1 MSADVRI
8 QHFATTCPICD
19 ETLVFTAMDDFW
31 EGRDGLVAAGCG
43 LGGCTTRER
52 AVASVLRSL
61 YPGER
66 LRRMVIHESS
76 AAPHGL
82 ARWLRA
88 TCPGYVATG
97 YFPGVARGEIVRGTR
112 NEDLC
117 AQTFADGSFD
127 LVLHLDVL
135 EHLFEPF
142 AALREI
148 ARTLAPGGACVF
160 TTPTDPARMWSE
172 QVAFLEPDGLRIVGE
187 PEYHGNPHGDG
198 ALVTWRYGYDLPLL
212 IQRETG
218 LDVEV
223 RRFQSRGD
231 AAMGLMTEVY
241 ILRRSS
247 ASTAPGGSPK

>member
-1 MSADVRI
+1 MPADVRI
-8 QHFATTCPICD
+8 QHFATACPICD
-19 ETLVFTAMDDFW
+19 ELLVFTALDDFW
-31 EGRDGLVAAGCG
+31 EGRDGLAAASCG

-61 YPGER
+61 YPGEQ
-66 LRRMVIHESS
+66 LRTMVIHESS
-76 AAPHGL
+76 ATPHGL
-82 ARWLRA
+82 ARWLRT

-97 YFPGVARGEIVRGTR
+97 YFPDIPRGEIVRGVR
-112 NEDLC
+112 NEDLY
-117 AQTFADGSFD
+117 AQTFADGTFD

-148 ARTLAPGGACVF
+148 ARTLASGGACVF
-160 TTPTDPARMWSE
+160 TAPTDPARMWSE
-172 QVAFLEPDGLRIVGE
+172 QVAFREPDGLRIVGE

-198 ALVTWRYGYDLPLL
+198 ALVTWRYGYDLPLR
-212 IQRETG
+212 IQQETG

-223 RRFQSRGD
+223 RRFQSRTH

-247 ASTAPGGSPK
+247 ATDPSAGNPK